1 MALFAVHNEKP
12 FHIGDIVRVHQKIQE
27 GDPLRR
33 SSSEVSKTR
42 TQIFE
47 GMVIAIKGEGVN
59 KSFMVRRIGAGNIGI
74 ERIFPL
80 ASPLIEK
87 IEVVKP
93 GAVRRSKLY
102 YLRKKTSHEVAE
114 ITKRYLRHR
123 EAIKPQKQQSKSK
136 SKSKSKRPKTEDRR
150 LKTKD

>member
-1 MALFAVHNEKP
+1 M
-12 FHIGDIVRVHQKIQE
+12 HQKIRE
-27 GDPLRR
+27 DEKVRI
-33 SSSEVSKTR
+33 
-42 TQIFE
+42 QIFE

-59 KSFMVRRIGAGNIGI
+59 KSFMVRRIGAGNIGV

-87 IEVVKP
+87 VEVAKP

-114 ITKRYLRHR
+114 ITKRYLRGR
-123 EAIKPQKQQSKSK
+123 EAPKQSKSK
-136 SKSKSKRPKTEDRR
+136 SKSKKPRPETRNPEPE
-150 LKTKD
+150 T